1 MEKNNDYYEK
11 LEKYSAMAISGVL
24 ANPNVNQ
31 LNYSANAN
39 TAVKTAEQMIREID
53 RKKYTDKF
61 DKKYSYEK

>member
-1 MEKNNDYYEK
+1 MEKNNDYYKK

-31 LNYSANAN
+31 LNYVANAN

-61 DKKYSYEK
+61 DKKFSYEK

>member
-1 MEKNNDYYEK
+1 MEKNNVYYEK